1 MNKLS
6 AANVVDL
13 LDRAAAE
20 IRALNEKV
28 ASLEADAAERQQTE
42 RAEMLLSTMEN
53 RNLAGRIEG
62 TTRQEKIASLKNR
75 NLDVVEQALDLRPES
90 NGLFDLSDR
99 PGNAGVSAAEARLM
113 AELTTT

>member
-6 AANVVDL
+6 AADVVNL
-13 LDRAAAE
+13 LDRAKEE
-20 IRALNEKV
+20 IRELSEKV

-42 RAEMLLSTMEN
+42 RAEMLLSNMES

-62 TTRQEKIASLKNR
+62 NTRQEKIANLKNR

-90 NGLFDLSDR
+90 NGLFDLAER
-99 PGNAGVSAAEARLM
+99 PGNAGLSAAEARLM
-113 AELTTT
+113 AELTT